1 MGWTEGFEVFL
12 TNSNSE
18 IFLIFHKF
26 INVVEVDIISDIL
39 TVVIVE
45 VTMNFISLVLTHHMF
60 LNVTE

>member
-1 MGWTEGFEVFL
+1 M
-12 TNSNSE
+12 NSE